1 MTVLPRLF
9 AIISKEFRQLRRDR
23 LTFGM
28 IVGIPLL
35 ELILFGYAINT
46 DVRNLQ
52 AAYADQANTHLS
64 RQLVADLRST
74 QVLDFQTS
82 VHGAQELEELLREGS
97 ISVGVLIPADFDRR
111 IVDRS
116 RSAVQLLVDGSDP
129 TILGVARQLTQMP
142 VGFDLQKTPTANPA
156 AVFEVRNFYNPER
169 RSAVNI
175 VPGLIGVILTMT
187 LTLFT
192 AVAIARERERG
203 NIEFLINTP
212 VSTTELMVGKVIP
225 YIAIGLIQVTLI
237 LGLGKLIFTVPVRG
251 PLLDLYLASLT
262 FIVANLSLGLFIST
276 AVKTQFQAM
285 QLSIFVMLPS
295 ILLSGFMFPFDG
307 MPQLAQYIGEALPI
321 THFIRLVRGIMLREA
336 GIHELIFEVQALVG
350 FTVLLM
356 TAAILRFRKRLD

>member
-1 MTVLPRLF
+1 MTVLPRLY
-9 AIISKEFRQLRRDR
+9 AIISKEFRQLLRDR

-52 AAYADQANTHLS
+52 AAYADQSNTHLS
-64 RQLVADLRST
+64 RQLVADLKST
-74 QVLDFQTS
+74 QVLEFGFS
-82 VHGAQELEELLREGS
+82 VRSAGELEELLREGS
-97 ISVGVLIPADFDRR
+97 ISVGVLIPEDFDRR
-111 IVDRS
+111 IIDGR
-116 RSAVQLLVDGSDP
+116 RSAVHLLVDGSDP
-129 TILGVARQLTQMP
+129 TILGVARQLTSMP
-142 VGFDLQKTPTANPA
+142 VSFDTQFKAGGGAP
-156 AVFEVRNFYNPER
+156 VFEVRNFYNPER

-237 LGLGKLIFTVPVRG
+237 LGLGKLIFDVPVRG
-251 PLLDLYLASLT
+251 PLIDLYLASLT
-262 FIVANLSLGLFIST
+262 FIAANLSLGLFIST

-307 MPQLAQYIGEALPI
+307 MPQIAQYIGEFLPI

-336 GIHELIFEVQALVG
+336 GIGELLIEAQILVG
-350 FTVLLM
+350 FTILM
-356 TAAILRFRKRLD
+356 MAAAILRFRKRLD

>member
-9 AIISKEFRQLRRDR
+9 AIISKEFRQLLRDR

-46 DVRNLQ
+46 DVRNLR
-52 AAYADQANTHLS
+52 AAYADEAGTHLS
-64 RQLVADLRST
+64 RQLIADLRST
-74 QVLDFQTS
+74 QVLDLQTS
-82 VHGAQELEELLREGS
+82 VNGAEALEGLLRDGTV
-97 ISVGVLIPADFDRR
+97 SVGVLIPADFDRR
-111 IVDRS
+111 LIDGR

-129 TILGVARQLTQMP
+129 TILSVARQLIQMP
-142 VGFDLQKTPTANPA
+142 VGFDLQTPTTSREP
-156 AVFEVRNFYNPER
+156 VFEVRNFYNPER

-187 LTLFT
+187 LTMFT

-237 LGLGKLIFTVPVRG
+237 LGLGKVIFAVPVRG

-262 FIVANLSLGLFIST
+262 FIVASLSLGLFIST

-307 MPQLAQYIGEALPI
+307 MPQLAQYIGNVLPI

-336 GIHELIFEVQALVG
+336 GIAELIFEVQALIG
-350 FTVLLM
+350 FTVILM
-356 TAAILRFRKRLD
+356 AAAILRFRKRLD

>member
-35 ELILFGYAINT
+35 ELVLFGYAINT

-64 RQLVADLRST
+64 RELVADLRST
-74 QVLDFQTS
+74 QVLDFQFR
-82 VHGAQELEELLREGS
+82 VHGANELEELLREGV

-111 IVDRS
+111 IVDGT

-142 VGFDLQKTPTANPA
+142 VGFDLQAPPARPTP
-156 AVFEVRNFYNPER
+156 VFEVRNFYNPER

-225 YIAIGLIQVTLI
+225 YIAIGLIQVSLI

-276 AVKTQFQAM
+276 MVKTQFQAM

-336 GIHELIFEVQALVG
+336 GIQDLLFEVYALVG
-350 FTVLLM
+350 FTVLM
-356 TAAILRFRKRLD
+356 MAAAILRFRKRLD

>member
-1 MTVLPRLF
+1 MKVLPRLF
-9 AIISKEFRQLRRDR
+9 AVILKEFTQLRRDK

-46 DVRNLQ
+46 DVRNLT
-52 AAYADQANTHLS
+52 AAYTDQANTHLS
-64 RQLVADLRST
+64 RQFIADLSST
-74 QVLDFQTS
+74 QVLNFEHRVAAAAD
-82 VHGAQELEELLREGS
+82 LDELLRDGT
-97 ISVGVLIPADFDRR
+97 ISVAVFLPPDFDRR
-111 IVDRS
+111 VADGNRS
-116 RSAVQLLVDGSDP
+116 PAQLLVDGSDP
-129 TILGVARQLTQMP
+129 TILGIARQLGNMP
-142 VGFDLQKTPTANPA
+142 ISFDVQGARAPQVGA
-156 AVFEVRNFYNPER
+156 FEIRTYYNPER

-203 NIEFLINTP
+203 NLELLINTP

-225 YIAIGLIQVTLI
+225 YIAIGLIQVSLI
-237 LGLGKLIFTVPVRG
+237 ILLGKLVFDVPLRG
-251 PLLDLYLASLT
+251 SLEDLYLVSLT
-262 FIVANLSLGLFIST
+262 FIAANLALGLFIST

-307 MPQLAQYIGEALPI
+307 MPAIARYIGEVLPI
-321 THFIRLVRGIMLREA
+321 THFIRLIRGIMLREA
-336 GIHELIFEVQALVG
+336 GIADMGHELIILLA
-350 FTVLLM
+350 FTAAMM